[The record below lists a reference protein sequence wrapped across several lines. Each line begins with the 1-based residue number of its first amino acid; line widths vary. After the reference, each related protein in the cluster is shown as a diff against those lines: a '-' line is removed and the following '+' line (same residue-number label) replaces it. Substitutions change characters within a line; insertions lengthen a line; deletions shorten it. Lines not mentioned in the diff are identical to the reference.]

1 LPLAGR
7 LVSAAVALIVAV
19 TAADVPGVLQEC
31 DAMAAKK
38 KKRSKTSVT
47 QQIAGIATMGM
58 PAPVQK
64 VASSRWGSKFL
75 LIAVPILIA
84 SGIISISFTGGFP
97 TVNVNRE
104 RAAAVGRDL
113 TTEAYKAAERVR
125 DYGESGYR

>member
-1 LPLAGR
+1 VP
-7 LVSAAVALIVAV
+7 AAVALIAGAVVA
-19 TAADVPGVLQEC
+19 DLPGIIQEC

-38 KKRSKTSVT
+38 RKRSKTSVT

-64 VASSRWGSKFL
+64 VASSKWGSKLL
-75 LIAVPILIA
+75 LIAVPVLIA
-84 SGIISISFTGGFP
+84 SGIISITFSGGMP
-97 TVNVNRE
+97 TVNVNRD